1 MREEGGGGGG
11 GEEIGFG
18 IGLELIEE
26 EPGEIAS
33 GFAEGREEGVTDER
47 GDLVI
52 GEGVEIIEEFG
63 AARAAIEFLWGGDF
77 GIELVGGFEEEE
89 VEIGVW
95 GEGAEEGD
103 VDGGEAGDAED
114 GDAFGDEVSGDGA
127 EAKGFE
133 IGLGERGEK
142 GLGLGEVAPEDGL
155 PMEIVT
161 GLPAEEEFGSIGEV
175 AIESGGDAAGDLEGF
190 EGGVIA

>member
-1 MREEGGGGGG
+1 MEVREEGGGGGG

-26 EPGEIAS
+26 EPSEIAS
-33 GFAEGREEGVTDER
+33 GFPEGREEGMTDEG

-52 GEGVEIIEEFG
+52 GEGVEISEEFG
-63 AARAAIEFLWGGDF
+63 ATIDLLWGGDF

-103 VDGGEAGDAED
+103 VDGWEAGDAED

-133 IGLGERGEK
+133 IGLGEGGEE
-142 GLGLGEVAPEDGL
+142 GLGVGEVAPEDGL
-155 PMEIVT
+155 PVEVLAR
-161 GLPAEEEFGSIGEV
+161 LPAEEEFGSIGEV

>member
-1 MREEGGGGGG
+1 MEVREEGGGGGG

-33 GFAEGREEGVTDER
+33 GFPEGREEGMADEG

-52 GEGVEIIEEFG
+52 GEGVEISEEFG
-63 AARAAIEFLWGGDF
+63 ATIDLLWGGDF

-103 VDGGEAGDAED
+103 VDGWEAGDAED

-133 IGLGERGEK
+133 IGLGEGGEE
-142 GLGLGEVAPEDGL
+142 GLGVGEVAPEDGL
-155 PMEIVT
+155 PVEVLAR
-161 GLPAEEEFGSIGEV
+161 LPAEEEFGSIGEV

>member
-1 MREEGGGGGG
+1 MEVREERGGGGS
-11 GEEIGFG
+11 GEKIGVG

-33 GFAEGREEGVTDER
+33 GFAEGREEGMADEG

-52 GEGVEIIEEFG
+52 GEGVEISEEFG
-63 AARAAIEFLWGGDF
+63 ATIDLLWGGDF

-133 IGLGERGEK
+133 IGLGEGGEE
-142 GLGLGEVAPEDGL
+142 GLGVGEVAPEDGL
-155 PMEIVT
+155 PV
-161 GLPAEEEFGSIGEV
+161 EV
-175 AIESGGDAAGDLEGF
+175 LA
-190 EGGVIA
+190 

>member
-1 MREEGGGGGG
+1 MEVREEGGGGGG

-26 EPGEIAS
+26 EPSEIAS
-33 GFAEGREEGVTDER
+33 GFAEGREEGMTDEG

-63 AARAAIEFLWGGDF
+63 ATIDLLWGGDF

-103 VDGGEAGDAED
+103 VDGWEAGDAED
-114 GDAFGDEVSGDGA
+114 GDALGDEVSGDGA
-127 EAKGFE
+127 EATGFE
-133 IGLGERGEK
+133 IGLGEGGEE
-142 GLGLGEVAPEDGL
+142 GWGVGEVAPEDGL
-155 PMEIVT
+155 PVEIM
-161 GLPAEEEFGSIGEV
+161 A
-175 AIESGGDAAGDLEGF
+175 
-190 EGGVIA
+190 